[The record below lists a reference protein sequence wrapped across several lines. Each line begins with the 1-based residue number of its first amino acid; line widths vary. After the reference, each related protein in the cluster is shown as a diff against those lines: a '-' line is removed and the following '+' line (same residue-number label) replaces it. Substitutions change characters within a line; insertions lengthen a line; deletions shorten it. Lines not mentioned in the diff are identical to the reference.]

1 MEAVA
6 AVDLILAEGR
16 RAHRC
21 DGFVDVIR
29 HDFDPV
35 WIASIAVS
43 RIGEGK
49 VTDDLVVARNPSFER
64 CEPRRQVFARH
75 GRIQRRDFADVE
87 AVAETVAVYAAIPGL
102 LRDARCVEIL
112 DAWNA

>member
-29 HDFDPV
+29 HNFDPI
-35 WIASIAVS
+35 WIAPITVG

-49 VTDDLVVARNPSFER
+49 VTDDLVVARDPSFER

-75 GRIQRRDFADVE
+75 GRIQRGNFADVE
-87 AVAETVAVYAAIPGL
+87 AVAETVAVDAAISGL
-102 LRDARCVEIL
+102 LRDARCIEIL
-112 DAWNA
+112 DARDA